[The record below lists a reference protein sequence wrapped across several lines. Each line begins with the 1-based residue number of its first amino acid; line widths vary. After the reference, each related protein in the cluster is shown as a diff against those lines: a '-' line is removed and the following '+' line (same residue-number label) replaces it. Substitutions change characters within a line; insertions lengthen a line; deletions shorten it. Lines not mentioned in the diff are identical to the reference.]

1 MPSIRRHPKTN
12 PAEHELEID
21 RQDMQFIFYRTLQ
34 DDETPSTIAR
44 LFYPSCT
51 EQGLQL
57 IINGN
62 AVRYPGLEKGRKFK
76 KGTLLVF
83 PAAEIWLVCSQCGND
98 DDASALCLCDNV
110 CGRAYCT
117 SCLGPAAPPPGDALW
132 HCAHCAAKPSPST
145 PQRQRTS
152 AEPPAGKR
160 RRSEPPPPADQER
173 DPTWPSK
180 PASAYEVGYRATG
193 RDGLQRGSTLKRA
206 LVAGL
211 PVSSVRGSPS
221 AYRVLALLPHG
232 AGGRWTSATRAT
244 SKA

>member
-21 RQDMQFIFYRTLQ
+21 RQDMQFIFYHTLQ

-62 AVRYPGLEKGRKFK
+62 AGRYPGLEKGRKFK

-83 PAAEIWLVCSQCGND
+83 PAAEIWLVCSQCGHD

-117 SCLGPAAPPPGDALW
+117 SCWGRRRPHLAMHCGIAHTVLPSRARRRPSGRGPA
-132 HCAHCAAKPSPST
+132 
-145 PQRQRTS
+145 
-152 AEPPAGKR
+152 
-160 RRSEPPPPADQER
+160 RSR
-173 DPTWPSK
+173 
-180 PASAYEVGYRATG
+180 PASAAAANPLRRRTKSGT
-193 RDGLQRGSTLKRA
+193 
-206 LVAGL
+206 
-211 PVSSVRGSPS
+211 
-221 AYRVLALLPHG
+221 PHG
-232 AGGRWTSATRAT
+232 RTSRPRPTRWATAPPGATASSAAAR
-244 SKA
+244 